1 MFLVLL
7 LEEVDACCVLVPE
20 WVSATFFFFFPGTD
34 SFAGPHVVHMLA
46 SGHNTHK

>member
-20 WVSATFFFFFPGTD
+20 WVSATFFFFPGTD

>member
-20 WVSATFFFFFPGTD
+20 WVSATFFFFFQELIHLLVLT
-34 SFAGPHVVHMLA
+34 
-46 SGHNTHK
+46 